1 MARRRFSEMQTE
13 EQRYAARQAPALR
26 RMAYQAE
33 QRSEE
38 QQMTA
43 DVYGRQGRDYSDP
56 VRAAQAQREAD
67 RQRGRARGLRE
78 TAKRAEAEVKP
89 KPKRR
94 WF

>member
-1 MARRRFSEMQTE
+1 MARKFKDMQTE

-26 RMAYQAE
+26 QMAHQAE
-33 QRSEE
+33 QRAEKR
-38 QQMTA
+38 QMDA

-56 VRAAQAQREAD
+56 QKASRAQREAN
-67 RQRGRARGLRE
+67 RQRGRAAGLRQ
-78 TAKRAEAEVKP
+78 TARQAEVDVKP